1 MEPREQRPEDR
12 ALGASSA
19 AGAENMPPSALQPN
33 DAGAPIRPPLPP
45 DLGWTPPARAQTP
58 SYPPLPPDL
67 AGTPAQAGG
76 RGGPV
81 PGSGPSE
88 PPVGAG
94 AGMPPG
100 GQPPYSPPYGW
111 AWPSGGP
118 SPEPAPP
125 RRRGR
130 RTFASAAAVALVAG
144 GLGAGLGVALSGH
157 SSNSDQLSGGGIAR
171 LPKSRVAS
179 VSPKH
184 SVGAIAAAVEPCVV
198 DINVSVASAAGSAQ
212 EQAAGTGMIVTSS
225 GQVLTNNHVVE
236 NAMSIHVVVPHH
248 GQYAAR
254 VLGVDPTKDVALL
267 QIVNAPKDLP
277 HVTLGDSSKVGL
289 GDSVIAIGNAYG
301 LGGSPSIATGVVSA
315 LDRTITAS
323 DSSATTSAET
333 LHGMLQTDAPIAAG
347 DSGGPLVNSS
357 GQVIGMDTAAASG
370 DGGTLGFAI
379 PINTARA
386 IVEQIEA
393 RKASGTVITGTS
405 PFLGI
410 YEVPSAS
417 QPSGFS
423 GGFSGLPGYGT
434 SGTSGTSVAGVVI
447 YDVVTSSPAQKAGL
461 AAGDTITA
469 VNGKRTPNWS
479 SLTKIIRADKPGQ
492 RITVTYVDSSGASH
506 TVGITLT
513 GLPK

>member
-12 ALGASSA
+12 ELGAQNA
-19 AGAENMPPSALQPN
+19 ARAEDMTPSAPTPN
-33 DAGAPIRPPLPP
+33 DPGARPWPPLPP
-45 DLGWTPPARAQTP
+45 DLDWTSPVRAETP
-58 SYPPLPPDL
+58 SYRPLPPDL
-67 AGTPAQAGG
+67 AGTPGQVA
-76 RGGPV
+76 
-81 PGSGPSE
+81 GSGDAATGSGASI
-88 PPVGAG
+88 PPAG

-111 AWPSGGP
+111 AWPPGGP

-130 RTFASAAAVALVAG
+130 RAVLAAGAAVALVAG
-144 GLGAGLGVALSGH
+144 GLGAGLGVALSGN
-157 SSNSDQLSGGGIAR
+157 SSSGNNSSSSGGIAK
-171 LPKSRVAS
+171 LPRSQVAS
-179 VSPKH
+179 SSSKH
-184 SVGAIAAAVEPCVV
+184 SVGAIAAAVEPSVV

-212 EQAAGTGMIVTSS
+212 AQAAGTGMIVTSS

-236 NAMSIHVVVPHH
+236 NAMSIQVVVPHH
-248 GQYAAR
+248 GRYTAR
-254 VLGVDPTKDVALL
+254 VIGVDPTKDVALL
-267 QIVNAPKDLP
+267 QIVNAPQNLP
-277 HVTLGDSSKVGL
+277 YVALGDSSKVAL
-289 GDSVIAIGNAYG
+289 GNSVIAIGNAYG
-301 LGGSPSIATGVVSA
+301 LGGSPSIATGVISA
-315 LDRTITAS
+315 LNRTITAS
-323 DSSATTSAET
+323 DASATTSTET

-379 PINTARA
+379 PINTART

-393 RKASGTVITGTS
+393 HKASGTVIMGAS

-417 QPSGFS
+417 QPSAL
-423 GGFSGLPGYGT
+423 GGSFSGLPGYGT
-434 SGTSGTSVAGVVI
+434 SGTSGTSVSGVVI
-447 YDVVTSSPAQKAGL
+447 YDVVTNSPAQKAGL
-461 AAGDTITA
+461 TAGDTITA
-469 VNGKRTPNWS
+469 VNGKRTPTWS
-479 SLTKIIRADKPGQ
+479 SLTKIIGADKPGQ
-492 RITVTYVDSSGASH
+492 RITVTYVETSGASR